1 MICISSK
8 YPNPNLYTSIQK
20 IYDIQILPYTDPTVD
35 YEIHV
40 IDSDSEDLQYYRKV
54 QEDFPHVHVHY
65 IKNKNYEYGAWK
77 YILDKYPSFDTYFCI
92 QDSIHIHS
100 KMDIT
105 KVNNH
110 TAYSFHCNVG
120 YLNFDISKKYS
131 RECLELGE
139 LSSKLV
145 DTYFTIAQHNSF
157 GVSRNTLEDMFRC
170 LIVPP
175 ETKFGSCSYERLFG
189 IYFLE
194 KKIHTIDMAP
204 YVNKSHGGR
213 L

>member
-1 MICISSK
+1 MMCISSK
-8 YPNPNLYTSIQK
+8 YPNPYLYECIQK
-20 IYDIQILPYTDPTVD
+20 IYDIQNPTVD

-40 IDSDSEDLQYYRKV
+40 VDSDSEKNDDYRKV
-54 QEDFPHVHVHY
+54 KDDFPDVHIHY
-65 IKNKNYEYGAWK
+65 IKNKHYEYGAWK
-77 YILDKYPSFDTYFCI
+77 YILETYPSFDTYFCI

-120 YLNFDISKKYS
+120 YLNFEHAKEYS
-131 RECLELGE
+131 IGCLELGG
-139 LSSKLV
+139 LSSKSV
-145 DTYFTIAQHNSF
+145 DTYFTISTHNSF
-157 GVSRNTLEDMFRC
+157 VVSKNTLEDMFRC

-189 IYFLE
+189 IFFLE
-194 KKIHTIDMAP
+194 KNIYTIDMAP
-204 YVNKSHGGR
+204 YVNKNHGGR

>member
-8 YPNPNLYTSIQK
+8 YPNPNLYTCIQK
-20 IYDIQILPYTDPTVD
+20 IYEHTDPTVE

-40 IDSDSEDLQYYRKV
+40 IDSDSEDIQYYNKV
-54 QEDFPHVHVHY
+54 KEHFPEVEFHY

-77 YILDKYPSFDTYFCI
+77 YILDTYPLFDTYFCI
-92 QDSIHIHS
+92 QDSLHLQNRI
-100 KMDIT
+100 DVA
-105 KVNNH
+105 KVNDV

-120 YLNFDISKKYS
+120 YLNFEHAKEYS
-131 RECLELGE
+131 RGCLELGE
-139 LSSKLV
+139 LSCRLV
-145 DTYFTIAQHNSF
+145 DTFFTIATHNSF
-157 GVSRNTLEDMFRC
+157 VVSRNTLEDMFRC

-194 KKIHTIDMAP
+194 KNIYTIDMAP
-204 YVNKSHGGR
+204 YVNKNHGGR